1 MPHQPQST
9 QQMPVLRFPFYLR
22 RESDLST
29 LRTKQRLG
37 FRLHAVCARF
47 AGMVRETF
55 TANPEFFLPVLLL
68 FVWQITAIAV
78 KLRTVGL
85 ALLMTLLLLV
95 YGYRVLGKTPW
106 LRRLGWVSP
115 RQGFWFYSVLAGLA
129 SGTGVWLIARSFH
142 ESLGGVPPPH
152 RVLLASASGP
162 MLEEILF
169 RGLFFWLVFELLSRL
184 GIRKVAALSAT
195 VLLIAFGFAFSHTG
209 RTGLS
214 FYATILTGIA
224 FGWMR
229 AQSESTAAA
238 ALMHAVYNLLL
249 SCIATF

>member
-1 MPHQPQST
+1 MPI
-9 QQMPVLRFPFYLR
+9 LRFPYYLR
-22 RESDLST
+22 RESDLSA
-29 LRTKQRLG
+29 LITKQRLG

-47 AGMVRETF
+47 AGMVRQTI
-55 TANPEFFLPVLLL
+55 TANPELFLPVFLL

-78 KLRTVGL
+78 KPQTLGL

-95 YGYRVLGKTPW
+95 YGYRVLGKTLW

-115 RQGFWFYSVLAGLA
+115 RQGFWLYSVLAGLA
-129 SGTGVWLIARSFH
+129 SSAGVWSIARSFH

-162 MLEEILF
+162 MLEEMLF
-169 RGLFFWLVFELLSRL
+169 RGLLFWLVFELLSRCGVSKL
-184 GIRKVAALSAT
+184 AAVSAT
-195 VLLIAFGFAFSHTG
+195 VLVIAVGFAFSHAG

-214 FYATILTGIA
+214 LYTTILTGIA

-238 ALMHAVYNLLL
+238 ALMHAVYNLVL
-249 SCIATF
+249 SYLATF

>member
-1 MPHQPQST
+1 
-9 QQMPVLRFPFYLR
+9 
-22 RESDLST
+22 LSA
-29 LRTKQRLG
+29 LITKQRLG

-47 AGMVRETF
+47 AGMVRQTV
-55 TANPEFFLPVLLL
+55 TANPELFLPVFLL
-68 FVWQITAIAV
+68 FVWQLTAIAV
-78 KLRTVGL
+78 KPQTLGL

-115 RQGFWFYSVLAGLA
+115 RQGFWIYSAFAGIA
-129 SGTGVWLIARSFH
+129 SSVGVWSIAKFFH
-142 ESLGGVPPPH
+142 ESLGSVPPPH

-162 MLEEILF
+162 MLEEMLF
-169 RGLFFWLVFELLSRL
+169 RGLLFWLIFELLRRCRASEL
-184 GIRKVAALSAT
+184 VAVSAT
-195 VLLIAFGFAFSHTG
+195 ILVIAVGFAFSHAG

-214 FYATILTGIA
+214 LYTTILTGIA

-238 ALMHAVYNLLL
+238 TLMHAVYNLVL
-249 SCIATF
+249 SYLATF

>member
-1 MPHQPQST
+1 
-9 QQMPVLRFPFYLR
+9 MPVLRFSFRLR
-22 RESDLST
+22 RKSDLSALLNT
-29 LRTKQRLG
+29 PWLGHRLN
-37 FRLHAVCARF
+37 AACARF
-47 AGMVRETF
+47 ACVVRQTV
-55 TANPEFFLPVLLL
+55 TANPELFLPVFLL

-78 KLRTVGL
+78 RLTTLAL
-85 ALLMTLLLLV
+85 ALLLTLLLLV
-95 YGYRVLGKTPW
+95 YSYRVLGETPW

-115 RQGFWFYSVLAGLA
+115 CQGFWFYGVLAGVA
-129 SGTGVWLIARSFH
+129 SGAVVWSIARFFH

-152 RVLLASASGP
+152 RVLLASVSGP

-169 RGLFFWLVFELLSRL
+169 RGLLFWLVFEFLNRFGISR
-184 GIRKVAALSAT
+184 AAVLSAT
-195 VLLIAFGFAFSHTG
+195 VLLVALGFAFSHVG

-214 FYATILTGIA
+214 FYTTVLSGIA

-238 ALMHAVYNLLL
+238 ALMHAVCNLVL

>member
-1 MPHQPQST
+1 MPI
-9 QQMPVLRFPFYLR
+9 LRFPYYLR
-22 RESDLST
+22 RESDLSA
-29 LRTKQRLG
+29 LTKQRLG
-37 FRLHAVCARF
+37 FRLYAVCVHF
-47 AGMVRETF
+47 AGIIRETI
-55 TANPEFFLPVLLL
+55 TANPELFLPVFLL

-78 KLRTVGL
+78 KPLTLGL

-115 RQGFWFYSVLAGLA
+115 RQGFWLYSVLAGLA
-129 SGTGVWLIARSFH
+129 SSAGVWSIARPFH

-162 MLEEILF
+162 MVEEMLF
-169 RGLFFWLVFELLSRL
+169 RGIFFWLIFELLRRGRVPKL
-184 GIRKVAALSAT
+184 AAVSAT
-195 VLLIAFGFAFSHTG
+195 ILVIAVGFAFSHTG

-214 FYATILTGIA
+214 LYTTILTGIA

-238 ALMHAVYNLLL
+238 ALMHAVYNLVL
-249 SCIATF
+249 SYLATF

>member
-1 MPHQPQST
+1 
-9 QQMPVLRFPFYLR
+9 MPVLRFPFCLR
-22 RESDLST
+22 RESDLSA
-29 LRTKQRLG
+29 LLTKQRLG
-37 FRLHAVCARF
+37 FRLHAVCVRF
-47 AGMVRETF
+47 AGMVRQTV
-55 TANPEFFLPVLLL
+55 TANPELFLPVFLL
-68 FVWQITAIAV
+68 FVWQVTAIAV
-78 KLRTVGL
+78 KPWTLGL

-115 RQGFWFYSVLAGLA
+115 RQGFWFYSFLAGLA
-129 SGTGVWLIARSFH
+129 SSAGVWWIARSFH

-162 MLEEILF
+162 MVEEMLF

-184 GIRKVAALSAT
+184 GIRKVVALSAT
-195 VLLIAFGFAFSHTG
+195 VLLIAVGFAFSHTG

-214 FYATILTGIA
+214 LYTTILTGIA

-238 ALMHAVYNLLL
+238 TLMHAVYNLVL
-249 SCIATF
+249 SFIATF

>member
-1 MPHQPQST
+1 
-9 QQMPVLRFPFYLR
+9 LRAL
-22 RESDLST
+22 L
-29 LRTKQRLG
+29 TKQRFG
-37 FRLHAVCARF
+37 FRLRAVCARF
-47 AGMVRETF
+47 AGTVRETV
-55 TANPEFFLPVLLL
+55 TANPELFLPVFLL

-78 KLRTVGL
+78 KPRTLGL

-106 LRRLGWVSP
+106 LRRLGWVFP
-115 RQGFWFYSVLAGLA
+115 RQGFWFYSVIAGVA
-129 SGTGVWLIARSFH
+129 SGAGVWSIARFFH

-162 MLEEILF
+162 MVEEMLF

-184 GIRKVAALSAT
+184 GVRELAALNAT
-195 VLLIAFGFAFSHTG
+195 VLLIAVGFAFSHAG
-209 RTGLS
+209 RSGLS
-214 FYATILTGIA
+214 LYTTILTGIA

-238 ALMHAVYNLLL
+238 ALMHAVYNLVL
-249 SCIATF
+249 SCIAAF

>member
-1 MPHQPQST
+1 M
-9 QQMPVLRFPFYLR
+9 
-22 RESDLST
+22 
-29 LRTKQRLG
+29 
-37 FRLHAVCARF
+37 
-47 AGMVRETF
+47 
-55 TANPEFFLPVLLL
+55 

-78 KLRTVGL
+78 KPLTLGL

-115 RQGFWFYSVLAGLA
+115 RQGFWLYSVLAGLA
-129 SGTGVWLIARSFH
+129 SSAGVWSIARSFH

-162 MLEEILF
+162 MLEEMLF
-169 RGLFFWLVFELLSRL
+169 RGLLFWLVFELLSRCRVSKL
-184 GIRKVAALSAT
+184 VAVSAT
-195 VLLIAFGFAFSHTG
+195 ILVIAVGFAFSHAG

-214 FYATILTGIA
+214 LYTTILTGIA

-229 AQSESTAAA
+229 AQSESAAAA
-238 ALMHAVYNLLL
+238 ALMHAVYNLVL
-249 SCIATF
+249 SYIATF

>member
-1 MPHQPQST
+1 
-9 QQMPVLRFPFYLR
+9 MPVLRFPFCLWR
-22 RESDLST
+22 GSDLSA
-29 LRTKQRLG
+29 LLAKQRLG
-37 FRLHAVCARF
+37 FGLHAVCARF
-47 AGMVRETF
+47 AGMVRQTV
-55 TANPEFFLPVLLL
+55 TANPELFLPVFLL

-78 KLRTVGL
+78 KPRALGL

-115 RQGFWFYSVLAGLA
+115 RQRFWLYSVLAGLA
-129 SGTGVWLIARSFH
+129 SSAGVWSIARSFH

-162 MLEEILF
+162 MLEEMLF
-169 RGLFFWLVFELLSRL
+169 RGLLFWLVFELLRRGQTPPAVS
-184 GIRKVAALSAT
+184 AAIL
-195 VLLIAFGFAFSHTG
+195 VIAVGFAFSHSG

-214 FYATILTGIA
+214 LYTTILTGIA
-224 FGWMR
+224 FGGMR

-238 ALMHAVYNLLL
+238 ALMHAVYNLVL
-249 SCIATF
+249 SYLATL